1 MPLSPLIL
9 PFNHWLQFLIFVG
22 FSCGIAT
29 LLLSQNTDRRTMSF
43 HSVTK
48 HCKVTFDRSLY
59 LTRLALAGIKV
70 GQQSKL
76 TVSVFTAVLLKQAP
90 FICRIYLSN
99 VAPIYSRLFF
109 TLGFNN
115 RDKLGKRTYKNET
128 IRTCKNHPNEL
139 NSHKCDLSF
148 GPWSQEKQLCL
159 SEWSLY
165 LMLYKDEC

>member
-9 PFNHWLQFLIFVG
+9 SLNRWHQFLIFACLP
-22 FSCGIAT
+22 CGITT
-29 LLLSQNTDRRTMSF
+29 LLLSQNTDRRTMNF

-48 HCKVTFDRSLY
+48 HCKVTLGGSTY
-59 LTRLALAGIKV
+59 LTRLALTGIKV

-109 TLGFNN
+109 TLSLNN
-115 RDKLGKRTYKNET
+115 RDKLGKRTYQSS
-128 IRTCKNHPNEL
+128 IRI
-139 NSHKCDLSF
+139 
-148 GPWSQEKQLCL
+148 SQ
-159 SEWSLY
+159 
-165 LMLYKDEC
+165 MN